1 MEFFIIKYYNASD
14 NKVNLLLEL
23 VISQLYSC
31 TFVLIENRSN
41 NMHICTLF
49 EFLNFFSSF
58 VAYLIYF
65 ESTSRGDVY
74 SDIYSNSCIVPL
86 VDNKCLKSW
95 EFL

>member
-1 MEFFIIKYYNASD
+1 
-14 NKVNLLLEL
+14 
-23 VISQLYSC
+23 
-31 TFVLIENRSN
+31 
-41 NMHICTLF
+41 MHICTLF

>member
-14 NKVNLLLEL
+14 NKVNLLLKL
-23 VISQLYSC
+23 VISQLNLYI
-31 TFVLIENRSN
+31 FVLIENRSN

-65 ESTSRGDVY
+65 ESTSRGDVH
-74 SDIYSNSCIVPL
+74 SDIYSNLCIAPL